1 VKIFPS
7 QESHF
12 HLIPSFS
19 LLSLTMAD
27 SQDTSAE
34 ASVVNSNK
42 QDENGSALYAPT
54 ENNIGLPQGDPAARK
69 PSRHVSEWEALQI
82 AQAGDLATIN
92 AEVDEIEA
100 ELQLLNLRSTWY
112 KPLLKFKNPKTFNYL
127 LVGKSCAIM

>member
-1 VKIFPS
+1 
-7 QESHF
+7 
-12 HLIPSFS
+12 
-19 LLSLTMAD
+19 MAD
-27 SQDTSAE
+27 SQATSVE

-42 QDENGSALYAPT
+42 QDESATTLHVPT

-69 PSRHVSEWEALQI
+69 PSRRVSEWEALQI

-112 KPLLKFKNPKTFNYL
+112 KPLLTFRNPKTFNYL
-127 LVGKSCAIM
+127 LVGKSCTIT